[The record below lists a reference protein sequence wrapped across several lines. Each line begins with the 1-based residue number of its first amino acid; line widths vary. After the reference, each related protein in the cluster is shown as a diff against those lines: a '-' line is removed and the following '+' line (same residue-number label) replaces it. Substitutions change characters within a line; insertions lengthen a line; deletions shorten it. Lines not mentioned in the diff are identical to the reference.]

1 MKHELFSVWKND
13 GFNPKTPWS
22 VQFPKGILSFKTKKK
37 ATAIAEEAKRIAATS
52 GNANAETLITQEYV
66 L

>member
-1 MKHELFSVWKND
+1 MEHELYSVWKND

-37 ATAIAEEAKRIAATS
+37 ALAIANAFRNDENVDAFYSDVRKAREASK
-52 GNANAETLITQEYV
+52 
-66 L
+66 

>member
-1 MKHELFSVWKND
+1 MKHELFSVWKD
-13 GFNPKTPWS
+13 GFATKTPWS

-37 ATAIAEEAKRIAATS
+37 ATAVANEAKRIAGLSTPDA
-52 GNANAETLITQEYV
+52 AAEFIQQEYV